1 MKKLILISATLV
13 LLVAC
18 KTKKES
24 IGVVAEPK
32 STYLP
37 AGPQIAAA
45 EKRWPGTTAT
55 DLQTGNSIY
64 TTKCTRCH
72 GNFEVTQFS
81 ERKWLHEIDDMSVKA
96 NLSQDE
102 KDKLTRYI
110 LSLRD
115 TRTVST
121 Q

>member
-32 STYLP
+32 PTYLP